1 MSTGLDWAVR
11 ECMVQCAGPLHY
23 SVCICLLM
31 GNGLCVILNDVA
43 NWRIVEA
50 QDILNLCGKRS

>member
-1 MSTGLDWAVR
+1 MR

-43 NWRIVEA
+43 NWRIAEA
-50 QDILNLCGKRS
+50 QDILNLCGKTS